1 MTESEE
7 KLDNTALKSG
17 KNYKPKTGA
26 KQGDSNANDKQNS
39 KVLAHA
45 RHPIIDAVIKMRY
58 TFSSYEDALDKI
70 DYLEKRFVKS
80 SLSESVTPDTT
91 VLWIRGYEVT
101 EAEEEKGYQGNYAVI
116 TPEMT
121 PDKKYTLIAR
131 KIEIDLGKHPQ
142 RRRNKSKH
150 PDWGYWVLRRVQKG
164 WRYDSV
170 EEAYKDLMAIA
181 EDFPEVSIPST
192 NKLLTII
199 YRKTTDGSLPLFR
212 VILEVEALREGGF
225 TITCKE
231 NEHKGAKKPK
241 AENAITAEG
250 EEPEQIGRFAS
261 MVALKKNRKKNIN
274 DVLNEKKNSE
284 SE

>member
-1 MTESEE
+1 MNEI
-7 KLDNTALKSG
+7 NN
-17 KNYKPKTGA
+17 KNYKPKSSAKHGELTG
-26 KQGDSNANDKQNS
+26 GDKQNS

-45 RHPIIDAVIKMRY
+45 RHPIIDAVVKMRY
-58 TFSSYEDALDKI
+58 SFSSYEDALDKI

-101 EAEEEKGYQGNYAVI
+101 AEEEEKGYQGNYAVI
-116 TPEMT
+116 GPEMT

-164 WRYDSV
+164 WKYDSV
-170 EEAYKDLMAIA
+170 EEAYRDLMAIA

-199 YRKTTDGSLPLFR
+199 YRKTNDDSLPLFR

-231 NEHKGAKKPK
+231 NEHKGPKKPK
-241 AENAITAEG
+241 TTNAEHVEG

-261 MVALKKNRKKNIN
+261 MVSLKKNRKKNIN
-274 DVLNEKKNSE
+274 DVLSEQKNNKAE
-284 SE
+284 